1 MLKNE
6 GLLVFWANVFRL
18 KQIWLWKNQAGAA
31 ATVLSGFL
39 AELEVHW
46 DLRQNPE
53 EPQLTSALC
62 PISSLPVTRVH
73 YCSSSRG
80 HTLPVSGWNLFW
92 TSVLLG
98 LQYLKK
104 KKKSNQT
111 LKIRDFTANS
121 LCPVFL
127 ENWKSATQVSLALF
141 LELRKGYLYTA
152 LWFPRSPPNWL
163 PYTGDLPASFVQLS
177 FWPRFYP
184 LRDGRPKGEWELIVL
199 THSSSFP
206 SNHGKQLMVTE
217 FFLHGILTVLGENKV
232 YSTLSEKWSP

>member
-1 MLKNE
+1 MLENE
-6 GLLVFWANVFRL
+6 GLFVFCANVFRL

-73 YCSSSRG
+73 HCSSSRG

-104 KKKSNQT
+104 KKKSLT
-111 LKIRDFTANS
+111 LKIRRFHIKFPLS
-121 LCPVFL
+121 SFS
-127 ENWKSATQVSLALF
+127 WKLKICNPSQLGTVLRA
-141 LELRKGYLYTA
+141 RKGYLHTA
-152 LWFPRSPPNWL
+152 FQVPRSPPSWL
-163 PYTGDLPASFVQLS
+163 PYKGYLPASSVPLS
-177 FWPRFYP
+177 FWPWLYP
-184 LRDGRPKGEWELIVL
+184 HRDGGPKVREG
-199 THSSSFP
+199 S
-206 SNHGKQLMVTE
+206 
-217 FFLHGILTVLGENKV
+217 
-232 YSTLSEKWSP
+232 